1 MLGPRHRHRNYYAP
15 PHAVNVS
22 LFLLLVFFWCSVSED
37 VDAGNGVAQVGTLAS
52 YLGCRVVLFRLLYLS
67 GLTGRAHLHS
77 RGRLRLDFHVKHGS
91 RRVVKAP
98 HGLSPRVG

>member
-1 MLGPRHRHRNYYAP
+1 MLGPGHRHRNYYAP
-15 PHAVNVS
+15 PHAVNV
-22 LFLLLVFFWCSVSED
+22 LPFFGCFFWCSVSVD

-77 RGRLRLDFHVKHGS
+77 RGRLRLDFHVKLGS

-98 HGLSPRVG
+98 RGLSPRVG